1 MDFRD
6 AFIGSAIVGIFSYII
21 SAVILLLLLKGDS
34 NFIIIVKDAFT
45 TYQITSLAIGLAM
58 FLVFF
63 HHYSLV
69 NSTLFWILTRSGMK
83 LRIRKSFV
91 TLPLP

>member
-21 SAVILLLLLKGDS
+21 SAVILLLILKGGS

-45 TYQITSLAIGLAM
+45 TYQITPLAIGLAT

-63 HHYSLV
+63 SHYSLV
-69 NSTLFWILTRSGMK
+69 DIPPSIWDFYEKWDETSE
-83 LRIRKSFV
+83 
-91 TLPLP
+91 